1 MQQTYICTISSNSS
15 NEREYE
21 VSTRS
26 AMKAAMEFG
35 RCEGGETVTIL
46 TKGGKPISRVIWHPE
61 QGGKYIRV
69 SLFAD

>member
-46 TKGGKPISRVIWHPE
+46 TKSGNPISRVIWHPE
-61 QGGKYIRV
+61 GGSKYIRV
-69 SLFAD
+69 GLFAD